1 MRAGRSTRAP
11 GPISLSSID
20 EPLQLRSV
28 SQPVRRVPGV
38 DSDSLLV
45 GLDDQQRSA
54 VTMEL
59 GAPLAILAPAGSG
72 KTRVLTRRIAWLS
85 REGLIDPR
93 RTLAVTFTRKAAGE
107 LVDRL
112 GALGS
117 GEVTAGTF
125 HALCLAQ
132 LRRRQSDRGRE
143 LPALLERKARLLA
156 PLVGGRGDAQLTAI
170 NEVASEIEWAKARG
184 IAPEHF
190 VTAAGVADRELP
202 RDAGELADIYA
213 RYEREKRIKRLIDF
227 DDLLWWC
234 AEALETDPDFAT
246 SVRFR
251 HRHLFVD
258 EFQDISPAQLR
269 VLRGWLGGR
278 PDLCVVGDEAQAIY
292 AFAGAEAGVLVR
304 FDQHFAGAR
313 TVRLMTNYRSTPQ
326 VVAASNAVLGA
337 AAGVIRPAPNAVRD
351 LGAAPTVRDYENE
364 TAEAKAVAAAAQLA
378 HDRGVPWS
386 QIAVLYR
393 TNAQSAAFESA
404 FARVGVPY
412 RLPGTGSFLARTE
425 VKAAIA
431 QLRKVERAAPG
442 RRLADHLAD
451 LAAGPEAANGPQPDD
466 DNLETH
472 IAADSAAPSTE
483 LAGAFDALVRFG
495 NEYLAAEGGEG
506 SLAGFLAWLTTA
518 TRGEGDAM
526 RDDDTV
532 ELVSFHRAKGLEWR
546 VVFVTGV
553 EQGLVPISYA
563 RTPHAKAE
571 EQRLLH
577 VALSRAID
585 ELHVSWASERVVAG
599 RARSRKPSP
608 WLDRLSGSPADPV
621 APTVDKR
628 QRLASTRAALRSQR
642 PDGAD
647 VDRALFDKLKDWRI
661 NTARAAE
668 VPAFVVFSDATLE
681 AITVSAPTTRTA
693 LLAVSGVGPTK
704 LDRYGEA
711 VLAIIADHGAR

>member
-1 MRAGRSTRAP
+1 MSQ
-11 GPISLSSID
+11 SI
-20 EPLQLRSV
+20 
-28 SQPVRRVPGV
+28 RRVLDV
-38 DSDSLLV
+38 ESDSLLA
-45 GLDDQQRSA
+45 GLDDQQRAA

-72 KTRVLTRRIAWLS
+72 KTRVLTRRIAWLA

-112 GALGS
+112 AALGAAD
-117 GEVTAGTF
+117 VTAGTF

-132 LRRRQSDRGRE
+132 LRRRQADRGRE
-143 LPALLERKARLLA
+143 LPGLLERKARILA
-156 PLVGGRGDAQLTAI
+156 PLIAGRGAEQLTAI
-170 NEVASEIEWAKARG
+170 NEVAGEIEWAKARG

-190 VTAAGVADRELP
+190 VTAVGVADRELP
-202 RDAGELADIYA
+202 RGRDAAQLADLYT
-213 RYEREKRIKRLIDF
+213 RYERDKRAKRLIDF

-292 AFAGAEAGVLVR
+292 GFAGAEAAVLVR
-304 FDQHFAGAR
+304 FGQHFPEAR

-337 AAGVIRPAPNAVRD
+337 AAGVVRPAPNATREP
-351 LGAAPTVRDYENE
+351 GAAPTIRDYEND
-364 TAEAKAVAAAAQLA
+364 TAEAKAVAAAAQRA

-404 FARVGVPY
+404 FARVGIPY

-451 LAAGPEAANGPQPDD
+451 LAAGPAAANGDD
-466 DNLETH
+466 ESRQLG
-472 IAADSAAPSTE
+472 AADARDDGVSDDGQPAAPSTE

-495 NEYLAAEGGEG
+495 DEYLAAEGGDG

-518 TRGEGDAM
+518 TRGEGDAG
-526 RDDDTV
+526 RDNDTV

-585 ELHVSWASERVVAG
+585 ELHVSWVGERVVAG
-599 RARSRKPSP
+599 RARARKPSP
-608 WLDRLSGSPADPV
+608 WLDQLAGAPAERAPAAVDP
-621 APTVDKR
+621 R
-628 QRLASTRAALRSQR
+628 NRLASTRATLRAQR
-642 PDGAD
+642 PDAPAI
-647 VDRALFDKLKDWRI
+647 DRALFDKLKEWRI

-668 VPAFVVFSDATLE
+668 VPAFVVFNDATLE
-681 AITVSAPTTRTA
+681 AITAATPTTRTG
-693 LLAVSGVGPTK
+693 LLAVSGVGPAK

-711 VLAIIADHGAR
+711 VLAIIADHQGA

>member
-1 MRAGRSTRAP
+1 V
-11 GPISLSSID
+11 L
-20 EPLQLRSV
+20 
-28 SQPVRRVPGV
+28 GV
-38 DSDSLLV
+38 ESDSLLA
-45 GLDDQQRSA
+45 GLDDQQRAA

-72 KTRVLTRRIAWLS
+72 KTRVLTRRIAWLA
-85 REGLIDPR
+85 REGLIEPR

-107 LVDRL
+107 LVERLAAL
-112 GALGS
+112 GAA
-117 GEVTAGTF
+117 EVTAGTF

-132 LRRRQSDRGRE
+132 LRRRQGDRGRE
-143 LPALLERKARLLA
+143 LPALLERKARILA
-156 PLVGGRGDAQLTAI
+156 PLVAGRGAEQLAAI
-170 NEVASEIEWAKARG
+170 NEVAGEIEWAKARG

-190 VTAAGVADRELP
+190 VTAVGVADRELP
-202 RDAGELADIYA
+202 RGKDAAQLAELYA
-213 RYEREKRIKRLIDF
+213 RYEREKRAKRLIDF

-234 AEALETDPDFAT
+234 AESLETDPDFAT

-292 AFAGAEAGVLVR
+292 GFAGAEAAVLLR
-304 FDQHFAGAR
+304 FDKHFPEAR

-337 AAGVIRPAPNAVRD
+337 AAGVVRPAPNATREV
-351 LGAAPTVRDYENE
+351 GAAPTVREYEND
-364 TAEAKAVAAAAQLA
+364 TAEAKAVAVAAQRA

-404 FARVGVPY
+404 FARVGIPY

-431 QLRKVERAAPG
+431 QLRKVERAVPG

-451 LAAGPEAANGPQPDD
+451 LAAGPEAANGRDD
-466 DNLETH
+466 DAASDFTSGERGASEPSDPET
-472 IAADSAAPSTE
+472 DAPTSE

-495 NEYLAAEGGEG
+495 DEYLAAEGGDG
-506 SLAGFLAWLTTA
+506 SLAGFLAWLTAA
-518 TRGEGDAM
+518 TRGEGDAG
-526 RDDDTV
+526 RGNDTV

-585 ELHVSWASERVVAG
+585 ELHVSWVAERVVAG

-608 WLDRLSGSPADPV
+608 WLDQLNGTSSDGESPA
-621 APTVDKR
+621 VDKR
-628 QRLASTRAALRSQR
+628 ERLAGARARLRAQR
-642 PDGAD
+642 PDA
-647 VDRALFDKLKDWRI
+647 VPIDRALFDKLKEWRI

-668 VPAFVVFSDATLE
+668 VPAFVVFNDATLE
-681 AITVSAPTTRTA
+681 AITAAGPTTRTA

-711 VLAIIADHGAR
+711 VLAIIAEHRIT